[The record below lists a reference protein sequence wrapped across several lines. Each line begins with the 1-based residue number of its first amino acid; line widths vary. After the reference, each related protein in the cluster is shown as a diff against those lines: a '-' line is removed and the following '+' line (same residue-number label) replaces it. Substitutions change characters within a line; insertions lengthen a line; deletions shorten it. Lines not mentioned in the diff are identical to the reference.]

1 MSELNTEY
9 FSIDF
14 KININDFNGP
24 FDLLLALV
32 KERKMDIMTINL
44 LDVSKQYVNFVNE
57 HIMQMKIDDM
67 IEYLSM
73 ASYLLELKSKKVLPV
88 IDNYEKLNNDIERD
102 KFIQRLLVYKQYK
115 DIIPGLVDRINDRLK
130 MHSRKADSFNEY
142 LNIEENEMFLPE
154 NIDLNK
160 IISAMQ
166 KVYLKFQDKKISNI
180 RTIEVYEVSI
190 EEVEND
196 IKKYLDNFNNSS
208 KISLTSFLLNIPE
221 EKFSKQYFVV
231 TFVTLLVLVR
241 NLYINLEQQNDGEIY
256 MIKIDV
262 KGQ

>member
-1 MSELNTEY
+1 MSNLNNNY

-44 LDVSKQYVNFVNE
+44 LDVSQQYVNFVNE
-57 HIMQMKIDDM
+57 HILQMKIDDM

-115 DIIPGLVDRINDRLK
+115 DIIPGLVNRINDRLK
-130 MHSRKADSFNEY
+130 MHSKKSDSFSEY
-142 LNIEENEMFLPE
+142 LNIEENETFLPD
-154 NIDLNK
+154 NIDLSK

-166 KVYLKFQDKKISNI
+166 KVYLKYQDKKTSNI
-180 RTIEVYEVSI
+180 RTIDVYEVSI

-196 IKKYLDNFNNSS
+196 IKKYLYNFNNNS
-208 KISLTSFLLNIPE
+208 KITLTSFLLDIPG

-231 TFVTLLVLVR
+231 TFVALLVLVR

-256 MIKIDV
+256 IIKIDI